1 MWTLQ
6 ALPPHLHSATQPTPT
21 LAANHVTASRPSGSS
36 LAGCTTSLRRRIVL
50 LWRANCL
57 PPPFSFYRRGWVPL
71 LDMGASCSD
80 PASGVT
86 SPTVWEASH
95 VTHHCIATPSAQPRA
110 LSHTAALSA
119 NVLTIVVWLYS
130 TQCFC
135 LWGRQKYGKPNSSN
149 GRSPGEIVWITN
161 FGLLFNSIDICILVF
176 AVLAQVC
183 SIGAFLK

>member
-1 MWTLQ
+1 MQFPVQWLDPSPIKWPTKGSNCSKMTSV
-6 ALPPHLHSATQPTPT
+6 ACVDPPSPPSSPSSATQPTPT
-21 LAANHVTASRPSGSS
+21 LTANHVTASRPAGSS
-36 LAGCTTSLRRRIVL
+36 LAGCATSLRRRIVL

-110 LSHTAALSA
+110 LSHTAALSG
-119 NVLTIVVWLYS
+119 NNIFVHLYS

-135 LWGRQKYGKPNSSN
+135 LWGGQKYAKLVLNS
-149 GRSPGEIVWITN
+149 
-161 FGLLFNSIDICILVF
+161 
-176 AVLAQVC
+176 
-183 SIGAFLK
+183 